1 MEVRRRCPVSEGLQ
15 TIQPNGRETMTP
27 DRIALIKRTIAKD
40 ATDDELTLFIQ
51 QCSRT
56 GLDPFAR
63 QIYAIKRW
71 DSGAGR
77 SVLQTQTS
85 IDGFR
90 FIAERSGKYAGQV
103 GPLWCGRDGRWVDV
117 WLSSEPPV
125 AAKVGVIRHDFAET
139 LWAVARYEGYVQR
152 DRSGQPSVVWAKM
165 PDLMLAKCS
174 ESLALRKAFPQEL
187 GGLYTADEMSQA
199 THGNDADD
207 HAAVAE
213 PAEAG
218 RGDVEELAAGTVR
231 LVSIDERTTRNGQPF
246 WVVTDHRGQE
256 SKIWNSFEGDTGEQL
271 AGDRLAAWVEEV
283 IATGEPVTLKTR
295 ETKWGLDLLAFEHV
309 NEDGS
314 SEVKPELA
322 IEAEDETDGEGLDE
336 EDLPF

>member
-1 MEVRRRCPVSEGLQ
+1 MNEGLR
-15 TIQPNGRETMTP
+15 TTPTNGSLAMTP

-71 DSGAGR
+71 DGGAGR
-77 SVLQTQTS
+77 AVLQTQTS

-90 FIAERSGKYAGQV
+90 LIAERSGKYAGQV
-103 GPLWCGRDGRWVDV
+103 GPMWCGTDGRWVDV

-152 DRSGQPSVVWAKM
+152 DRAGQPTALWAKM

-187 GGLYTADEMSQA
+187 SGLYTAEEMSQA
-199 THGNDADD
+199 SPGNGVDERGDLAEPVQPSRDEGGHAGTGDGAVGLNCYPDD
-207 HAAVAE
+207 QERAAVLGGDGSRGAGE
-213 PAEAG
+213 QDLEQFRERRGAAGGRAAG
-218 RGDVEELAAGTVR
+218 RLGGGGR
-231 LVSIDERTTRNGQPF
+231 R
-246 WVVTDHRGQE
+246 HRGGRYPH
-256 SKIWNSFEGDTGEQL
+256 NARDDVGARPPRGG
-271 AGDRLAAWVEEV
+271 A
-283 IATGEPVTLKTR
+283 
-295 ETKWGLDLLAFEHV
+295 HH
-309 NEDGS
+309 
-314 SEVKPELA
+314 
-322 IEAEDETDGEGLDE
+322 
-336 EDLPF
+336 

>member
-1 MEVRRRCPVSEGLQ
+1 MNDGLQ
-15 TIQPNGRETMTP
+15 AIQTNGRIAMTA

-51 QCSRT
+51 QCART

-90 FIAERSGKYAGQV
+90 LIAERSGKYAGQV
-103 GPLWCGRDGRWVDV
+103 GPMWCGRDGHWVDV

-152 DRSGQPSVVWAKM
+152 DRSGEPSVVWAKM

-174 ESLALRKAFPQEL
+174 ESLALRKAFPHEL
-187 GGLYTADEMSQA
+187 SGLYTSEEMSQA
-199 THGNDADD
+199 SSGNGAAHRDD
-207 HAAVAE
+207 VVE
-213 PAEAG
+213 P
-218 RGDVEELAAGTVR
+218 VETESGGVDTLPPGTVR
-231 LVSIDERTTRNGQPF
+231 VVSIASRTTKNGQPF
-246 WVVTDHRGQE
+246 WVVTDHQGHE
-256 SKIWNSFEGDTGEQL
+256 SKIWSSFENEGEQL
-271 AGDRLAAWVEEV
+271 AGERLAAWVEEV
-283 IATGEPVTLKTR
+283 IASGEPVTLTTRKT
-295 ETKWGLDLLAFEHV
+295 TWGLDLLAVERITK
-309 NEDGS
+309 DGS
-314 SEVKPELA
+314 SD
-322 IEAEDETDGEGLDE
+322 IEPVPAAETAAPARDPLDD